1 MMSNKQVILVG
12 AGIVSATLATLIKKI
27 EPEWEITIFERLEKV
42 SEESSNVW
50 NNAGT
55 GHEALCELNYTPE
68 NNDGSISVEKA
79 LEIYNDFQ
87 MSKQF
92 WAELVKENNISR
104 PEEFINPLPHISF
117 VHGEK
122 NREFLSKR
130 YQALSN
136 LPALEKMEY
145 TENGETI
152 NEWSSLLMDD
162 RPDMPLAATKKDGGT
177 DVNFGALAKKMLA
190 FLENDPK
197 VTIQYQSEVTAL
209 EQNNNK
215 QWEVS
220 VRNDEAQTIENH
232 IADFL
237 FIGAGGH
244 SIPLLQK
251 TKINQSKHLG
261 GFPISGEFLYCD
273 DPEIVKQHHAK
284 AYGKEPEGTPPMT
297 VPHLDKRYVDGKEV
311 LLFGPFAA
319 IGPKFLKK
327 GSNMDFFKHIKL
339 NNIITL
345 LSAGAKNIPLIKYS
359 IQQILMSKE
368 DKINELRKFIPSA
381 EMDDWEVVV
390 AGKRVQVIKDVSKFN
405 RGVIHFGTEVI
416 NADDNTLSALLGE
429 SPGAST
435 SVTVALEVLK
445 SNFPTEFKQWESKI
459 KEMIP
464 SYEVDLNEN
473 IKLLEEVREFTNKYL
488 DLNA

>member
-1 MMSNKQVILVG
+1 MSNKRVILIG
-12 AGIVSATLATLIKKI
+12 AGVVSATLATLIKKI
-27 EPEWEITIFERLEKV
+27 EPEWEITIFERLEKA

-68 NNDGSISVEKA
+68 NSDGTISVEKA
-79 LEIYNDFQ
+79 LKIYNDFQ

-104 PEEFINPLPHISF
+104 PDEFIHPLPHISF

-122 NREFLSKR
+122 NQKFLSKR

-136 LPALEKMEY
+136 LPAFEKMEY
-145 TENGETI
+145 TEDRDTI
-152 NEWSSLLMDD
+152 NEWSSLLTEE
-162 RPDMPLAATKKDGGT
+162 RTEMPLAATKVDGGT
-177 DVNFGALAKKMLA
+177 DVNFGALAKKMLT
-190 FLENDPK
+190 FLEKDPK
-197 VTIQYQSEVTAL
+197 VTIQYQSEVTAM
-209 EQNNNK
+209 EQSNHK

-220 VRNDEAQTIENH
+220 VRNEKAETLENH
-232 IADFL
+232 TADFL

-251 TKINQSKHLG
+251 TKIKQSKHLG
-261 GFPISGEFLYCD
+261 GFPISGEFLYCE
-273 DPEIVKQHHAK
+273 DPEIVQRHHAK

-297 VPHLDKRYVDGKEV
+297 VPHLDKRYINGKEV

-327 GSNMDFFKHIKL
+327 GSNTDFFKHIKL
-339 NNIITL
+339 NNIVTL

-368 DKINELRKFIPSA
+368 DKINELRKFAPSA
-381 EMDDWEVVV
+381 EMDDWESVI
-390 AGKRVQVIKDVSKFN
+390 AGKRVQVIKDVSKLN

-416 NADDNTLSALLGE
+416 NNEANTLSALLGE

-445 SNFPTEFKQWESKI
+445 SNFPTEFKQWEPKI

-464 SYEVDLNEN
+464 SYDVDLNEDE
-473 IKLLEEVREFTNKYL
+473 KLLEEVREFTNKYL
-488 DLNA
+488 NLDA